1 MIKKLLVRIIQLW
14 QRKTP
19 VRRRLILFESRGDLA
34 DNSYPLY
41 EYLLRENA
49 QYKYVWVV
57 EDASK
62 YKSSRRVKYVTQ
74 GKTSPLWIWC
84 NAKAKYCFYTHDYC
98 GISGKKGQR
107 RIYLTHGFSYKNTK
121 GLFFSP
127 DFHTDII
134 CLSENHKKLEEYIN
148 PGSAEKAVILGYPRT
163 DVLVGGNYNLPRE
176 FLQNISNYSKL
187 FVWLPT
193 YRSHKGVSHA
203 GCEQDRY
210 DLLSPESL
218 QIINAALA
226 ASNSA
231 MVVKFHPAQQL
242 SKINVA
248 GLSNVLVFGD
258 GEFAAAGLRLY
269 DLLAK
274 SDALITDFSSVFAD
288 YLLCDKPI
296 AFDISDISVK
306 SDGLRG
312 FVVDNPL
319 QYMPGEHISSAAG
332 LADFIVSVAD
342 GKDDY
347 AAARAEQRNA
357 LHKFKDGNAAYRIL
371 NYFGIINSD

>member
-1 MIKKLLVRIIQLW
+1 MIKKLLVKIIQLW

-19 VRRRLILFESRGDLA
+19 VCRRLVLFESRGDLA

-41 EYLLRENA
+41 EYLVSINA
-49 QYKYVWVV
+49 PYKYVWVV

-62 YKSSRRVKYVTQ
+62 YKSSRRVKYVSQ
-74 GKTSPLWIWC
+74 GKTSFAAIWYF
-84 NAKAKYCFYTHDYC
+84 AKAKYCFYTHNYC
-98 GISGKKGQR
+98 GIDGKNGQK
-107 RIYLTHGFSYKNTK
+107 RIYLTHGFSYKDTK
-121 GLFFSP
+121 GLFFPP
-127 DFHTDII
+127 DFHTDIV
-134 CLSENHKKLEEYIN
+134 CLSENHKRLEEYIN
-148 PGSAEKAVILGYPRT
+148 PGSAQKVRILGYPRT
-163 DVLVGGNYNLPRE
+163 DVLVGGNYNLPQE
-176 FLQNISNYSKL
+176 FSAEISNYSKL
-187 FVWLPT
+187 FVWLPS
-193 YRSHKGVSHA
+193 YRSHKGVAHA
-203 GCEQDRY
+203 DCGQDRY

-226 ASNSA
+226 ASNSV

-242 SKINVA
+242 SKINVQ

-258 GEFAAAGLRLY
+258 GEFTAAGLRLY

-296 AFDISDISVK
+296 AFDISDIDVK

-312 FVVDNPL
+312 FVVDDPL
-319 QYMPGEHISSAAG
+319 QYMPGAHISNAAE
-332 LADFIVSVAD
+332 LADFISAVAA

-347 AAARAEQRNA
+347 AAARAEQRKA
-357 LHKFKDGNAAYRIL
+357 LHKYTDGNSTRRIL
-371 NYFGIINSD
+371 SCFGLID